1 MLAPSPRLYRSA
13 ENDIEMLELAGLAI
27 AMGNAPD
34 GVRSVADFVTGSNRE
49 DGAAAALERHFL
61 QGLPGG
67 GSLE

>member
-1 MLAPSPRLYRSA
+1 
-13 ENDIEMLELAGLAI
+13 MLELAGLAI